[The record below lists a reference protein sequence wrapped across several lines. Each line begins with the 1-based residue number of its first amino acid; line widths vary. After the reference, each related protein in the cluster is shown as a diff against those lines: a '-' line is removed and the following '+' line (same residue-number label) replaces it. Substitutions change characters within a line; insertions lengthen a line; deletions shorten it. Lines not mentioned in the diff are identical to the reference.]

1 MPDRA
6 TGAGGSGL
14 GGLGGLGGAAGAP
27 GDDRLVV
34 PEGLSNTTLDG
45 QAGPLTL
52 VAYTLVPGATGP
64 SLYAAVRNDGPNPAC
79 EAGMTTFFF
88 DKADQPVTDAAT
100 GLWMGRFYRSG
111 PGVVLSCVDPGQIA
125 MAGSMGLPA
134 SIVIDELGSLKHRFP
149 HFVVDGIQ
157 PIDGLAVSGVATV
170 MTGAGSAYTGTL
182 TNGLDVAVS
191 NPSVTI
197 FPVNRVG
204 RPLGMASSSATT
216 DIPPGGSWTFQ
227 TSAVDDLGA
236 GYVAYPAAA
245 IPN

>member
-34 PEGLSNTTLDG
+34 PEGLSNMPLDG
-45 QAGPLTL
+45 QGGPLTL

-64 SLYAAVRNDGPNPAC
+64 SLYAAVRNDGQTPVC

-88 DKADQPVTDAAT
+88 DKADQPVTDTAT
-100 GLWMGRFYRSG
+100 GLWMGRLYRMA
-111 PGVVLSCVDPGQIA
+111 PDVVLACVDPGQIA
-125 MAGSMGLPA
+125 MAGSTDLPA
-134 SIVIDELGSLKHRFP
+134 SIVIGELGYLKHRFP

-157 PIDGLAVSGVATV
+157 PVDGLAVSRVETV
-170 MTGAGSAYTGTL
+170 TTGAGSAYTGTL
-182 TNGLDVAVS
+182 TNGLDVTVS
-191 NPSVTI
+191 NPSVRI

-204 RPLGMASSSATT
+204 RPLGMASSSATS

-227 TSAVDDLGA
+227 TSTVDDLGA
-236 GYVAYPAAA
+236 SFVAYPTAA
-245 IPN
+245 IPL